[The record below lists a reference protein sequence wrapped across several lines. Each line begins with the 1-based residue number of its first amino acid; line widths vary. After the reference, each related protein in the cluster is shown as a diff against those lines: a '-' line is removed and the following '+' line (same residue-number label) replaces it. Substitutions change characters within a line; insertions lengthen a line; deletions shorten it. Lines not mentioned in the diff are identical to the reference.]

1 MRSGLSLTVVKN
13 LLCNAKDRG
22 SVPGQGRSHMPRG
35 NWDHVPQLLS
45 LCSRAWKPQ
54 LMSPCAVKPRY
65 SATRGSSPCT
75 TNGSSA
81 RESLPAATKTQCSQR
96 NKKLK
101 NICDHI
107 CLQTLK
113 MLNIIHF

>member
-65 SATRGSSPCT
+65 SATRGAAVMRGPRT
-75 TNGSSA
+75 TT
-81 RESLPAATKTQCSQR
+81 RE
-96 NKKLK
+96 
-101 NICDHI
+101 
-107 CLQTLK
+107 
-113 MLNIIHF
+113 